1 MATKSY
7 FADPLTID
15 DAALT
20 KAGILAYRT
29 NSNVITSIEVSRDK
43 DGMIKS
49 AKLHQLILSGSGC
62 TYMIDGT
69 KKLAPMTY
77 SAKNSLDFRL
87 KPGQIPVKE
96 INLFSDFLNAICNDN
111 ADLQGNSWFIQF
123 AKAYLFC
130 RVMSD
135 GTIQELSLD
144 YWLENLKNLSNS
156 DRDTIVSKISF
167 GYYLSKDEIEKLK
180 KVGTVPTPEATPVK
194 NKQEVK
200 QPVK

>member
-1 MATKSY
+1 MAKSY
-7 FADPLTID
+7 FADPANVD
-15 DAALT
+15 NAALT
-20 KAGILAYRT
+20 KAGILAYRI
-29 NSNVITSIEVSRDK
+29 NSNIITSIEVTRDK

-49 AKLHQLILSGSGC
+49 AKLHQLILSSTGC
-62 TYMIDGT
+62 TYMIDGV
-69 KKLAPMTY
+69 KKLAPMHY

-123 AKAYLFC
+123 AKAYLHC
-130 RVMSD
+130 RVLSD
-135 GTIQELSLD
+135 GSIQQLSLD
-144 YWLENLKNLSNS
+144 YWLENLKNLTVL

-167 GYYLSKDEIEKLK
+167 GLTKDEIEKLK
-180 KVGTVPTPEATPVK
+180 TVGVPTPVK